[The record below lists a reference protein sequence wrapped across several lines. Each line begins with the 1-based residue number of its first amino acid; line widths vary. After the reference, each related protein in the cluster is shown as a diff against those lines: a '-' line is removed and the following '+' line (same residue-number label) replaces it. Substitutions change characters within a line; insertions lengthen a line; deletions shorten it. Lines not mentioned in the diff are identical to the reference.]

1 MGDVLTDIINWMD
14 ALSPI
19 WAYAVILSITYGEN
33 IIPPVPGDM
42 VVVFGGVLAGRGQ
55 LDYGMVVLLSAFGGT
70 AGFMTVYALGYY
82 VGQTVL
88 EADRVAWLSGRQ
100 VDRVRQWV
108 RRWGYGV
115 VLANRFL
122 SGARSVISLTVGM
135 VRMDPWKTT
144 GYAACSA
151 VVWTALIAYAG
162 YQVGE
167 NWQAVAVYLRDYGRL
182 VAGLIMLTAIVQLIR
197 YYRKRRAA
205 RKGQQVTSAM
215 GSEKRRGKSEK
226 VG

>member
-1 MGDVLTDIINWMD
+1 MGDVLTDIINWMG

-42 VVVFGGVLAGRGQ
+42 VVVFGGMLAGRGQ
-55 LDYGMVVLLSAFGGT
+55 LDYGMVVLLSACGGT
-70 AGFMTVYALGYY
+70 AGFMTIYALGYH

-88 EADRVAWLSGRQ
+88 EADRVAWLSEQR
-100 VDRVRQWV
+100 VDKVRQWV
-108 RRWGYGV
+108 RKWGYGV

-122 SGARSVISLTVGM
+122 SGARSVISLTAGI

-144 GYAACSA
+144 GYAALSA
-151 VVWTALIAYAG
+151 VVWTALVAYAG
-162 YQVGE
+162 YQLGE
-167 NWQAVAVYLRDYGRL
+167 NWQVIAIYLRDYGRL
-182 VAGLIMLTAIVQLIR
+182 VAGLIMLAVIVQLIR
-197 YYRKRRAA
+197 YLRKRQAA
-205 RKGQQVTSAM
+205 EKDMQVASAV
-215 GSEKRRGKSEK
+215 GPEKRRGESEK